1 MSNMRYFK
9 DNVVFCLPEQTIG
22 NSFSVRYNHK
32 VTQLTMKQPKNKVI
46 TIFEGKQIRRHWDA
60 ERELWYFSISD
71 IIAVLTKSIDAVA
84 YWRKLKERLLAE
96 GGNETVTKCH
106 ALKMLAPD
114 GKMRLTDAAD
124 TETMLR
130 LIQSIPSPNA
140 EPFKLWLAR
149 VGYERL
155 EETADP
161 ELAISRALK
170 TYLQKG
176 YSQNWINQR
185 LKSIEIRKAL
195 TDEWEKRAVKEGRE
209 FAILTDEI
217 TKAWTDITTRQY
229 KQLKNLK
236 KENLRDNM
244 TNMELVL
251 NMLAETATTEISQ
264 KREPKDFEENKT
276 VAREGGSVAGNAR
289 KEIETKTG
297 KRVLTSKNA
306 KDLLNKKPQ
315 NRLL

>member
-1 MSNMRYFK
+1 MN
-9 DNVVFCLPEQTIG
+9 
-22 NSFSVRYNHK
+22 
-32 VTQLTMKQPKNKVI
+32 KQSKNKAI
-46 TIFEGKQIRRHWDA
+46 AIFEGQQIRRHWDD
-60 ERELWYFSISD
+60 EKELWYFSIVD
-71 IIAVLTKSIDAVA
+71 VIAVLTEQQDHKKAQSYWTTLKS
-84 YWRKLKERLLAE
+84 RLKQE
-96 GGNETVTKCH
+96 GSEVVTKCDQ
-106 ALKMLAPD
+106 LKMRASD
-114 GKMRLTDAAD
+114 GKVYLTDAAD
-124 TETMLR
+124 TEAMLR

-176 YSQNWINQR
+176 YSPEWVNQR

-195 TDEWEKRAVKEGRE
+195 TDEWEKRGAKEGLE

-217 TKAWTDITTRQY
+217 SKAWAGLTTKEY
-229 KQLKNLK
+229 KNLKGLK

-244 TNMELVL
+244 TNLELVL

-264 KREPKDFEENKT
+264 KREPKNLDENKI

-289 KEIETKTG
+289 KQIEGKTG
-297 KRVLTSKNA
+297 KKIISDKNA
-306 KDLLNKKPQ
+306 ITLQSKKDLKK
-315 NRLL
+315 LK